1 MEIIYA
7 PWRMDY
13 LVKDKS
19 KEECVFCE
27 GSKCYEDKYVL
38 FKGKYSYV
46 KLNTFPYNCG
56 HLLIIPYVHSKE
68 LNGISFEA
76 GAEIMKLLSLS
87 CDILK
92 KVYRCDAINV
102 GLNLGKAAGAGI
114 EQHLHFHIIPRWE
127 GDVSFYTVCSEL
139 RVVSE
144 ILDDTYGKLSG
155 DFKNII
161 L

>member
-1 MEIIYA
+1 
-7 PWRMDY
+7 MDY
-13 LVKDKS
+13 LVKDKT
-19 KEECVFCE
+19 KGECVFCTD
-27 GSKCYEDKYVL
+27 SACYEDKYVL
-38 FKGKYSYV
+38 FEAKNSYV

-56 HLLIIPYVHSKE
+56 HLLVMPRTHTRD
-68 LNGISFEA
+68 LNGLTYEA
-76 GAEIMKLLSLS
+76 GAEIMQLLSIS

-92 KVYRCDAINV
+92 KVYHCDAINV

-114 EQHLHFHIIPRWE
+114 EQHLHFHIIPRWD

-144 ILDDTYGKLSG
+144 ILDDTFNKLIG
-155 DFKNII
+155 EFKKIK

>member
-13 LVKDKS
+13 LVRDKS
-19 KEECVFCE
+19 KDECVFCE
-27 GSKCYEDKYVL
+27 DNTCFEDKYVL
-38 FKGKYSYV
+38 FKGKYSYI

-56 HLLIIPYVHSKE
+56 HLLVIPATHAKE
-68 LNGISFEA
+68 LNGLSWEA
-76 GAEIMKLLSLS
+76 GAEVMKLLSIS

-144 ILDDTYGKLSG
+144 ILDDTYNKLIG
-155 DFKNII
+155 EFQKIK

>member
-1 MEIIYA
+1 
-7 PWRMDY
+7 MDY
-13 LVKDKS
+13 LVRDKS
-19 KEECVFCE
+19 KDECVFCE
-27 GSKCYEDKYVL
+27 DNACFEDKYVL
-38 FKGKYSYV
+38 FKGEHSYV

-56 HLLIIPYVHSKE
+56 HILVIPEAHAKE
-68 LNGISFEA
+68 LNGLSWEA
-76 GAEIMKLLSLS
+76 GAEVMKLLSIS

-92 KVYRCDAINV
+92 KVYHCDAINV

-144 ILDDTYGKLSG
+144 ILDDTYNKLIG
-155 DFKNII
+155 DFKKIK

>member
-1 MEIIYA
+1 
-7 PWRMDY
+7 
-13 LVKDKS
+13 LV
-19 KEECVFCE
+19 
-27 GSKCYEDKYVL
+27 
-38 FKGKYSYV
+38 
-46 KLNTFPYNCG
+46 
-56 HLLIIPYVHSKE
+56 IPYAHVRE
-68 LNGISFEA
+68 LNGLSYET

-144 ILDDTYGKLSG
+144 ILDDTYNKLSG

>member
-1 MEIIYA
+1 MN
-7 PWRMDY
+7 Y
-13 LVKDKS
+13 LVRDKS
-19 KEECVFCE
+19 KDECVFCTA
-27 GSKCYEDKYVL
+27 SACYGDKYVL
-38 FKGKYSYV
+38 FKGDNAYV

-56 HLLIIPYVHSKE
+56 HVLVIPFAHVKE
-68 LNGISFEA
+68 LNGLSPEA
-76 GAEIMKLLSLS
+76 GSEVMQLLSVS

-92 KVYRCDAINV
+92 KVYNCDAINV

-144 ILDDTYGKLSG
+144 ILDDTYSKLIG
-155 DFKNII
+155 DFKKIK

>member
-19 KEECVFCE
+19 KEECVFCKD
-27 GSKCYEDKYVL
+27 SKCYEDKYVL
-38 FKGKYSYV
+38 FKGQYSYV

-56 HLLIIPYVHSKE
+56 HLLIIPNVHSKE

-76 GAEIMKLLSLS
+76 GAEIMRLLSLS

-92 KVYRCDAINV
+92 KIYKCDAINV

-144 ILDDTYGKLSG
+144 ILDDTYNKLIQ
-155 DFKNII
+155 DFTKIK

>member
-19 KEECVFCE
+19 KDECVFCADN
-27 GSKCYEDKYVL
+27 KCYEDKYVL
-38 FKGKYSYV
+38 FKGLYSYV

-56 HLLIIPYVHSKE
+56 HLLVIPFVHTKE
-68 LNGISFEA
+68 LNGLSFEA

-102 GLNLGKAAGAGI
+102 GLNIGKAAGAGI
-114 EQHLHFHIIPRWE
+114 ERHLHFHIIPRWE

-144 ILDDTYGKLSG
+144 ILDDTYNKLIG
-155 DFKNII
+155 DFKS
-161 L
+161 LKL

>member
-27 GSKCYEDKYVL
+27 DSKCYEDKYVL
-38 FKGKYSYV
+38 FRGKYSYV

>member
-19 KEECVFCE
+19 KDECVFCID
-27 GSKCYEDKYVL
+27 SKCFDDRYVL
-38 FKGKYSYV
+38 FKGSNSYV

-56 HLLIIPYVHSKE
+56 HLLVIPYTHTKE
-68 LNGISFEA
+68 LNGVSFEA

-92 KVYRCDAINV
+92 KVYRCDALNV
-102 GLNLGKAAGAGI
+102 GLNIGKAAGAGI

-144 ILDDTYGKLSG
+144 ILDDTYNKLIG
-155 DFKNII
+155 DFNSIK

>member
-7 PWRMDY
+7 PWRTDY
-13 LVKDKS
+13 LARDKS
-19 KEECVFCE
+19 KDDCVFCLD
-27 GSKCYEDKYVL
+27 SKSFDDKYVL
-38 FKGKYSYV
+38 FKGENSYV
-46 KLNTFPYNCG
+46 KLNIYPYNCG
-56 HLLIIPYVHSKE
+56 HLLVIPNVHTKE
-68 LNGISFEA
+68 LNGLSYDA

-92 KVYRCDAINV
+92 KIYRCDALNV
-102 GLNLGKAAGAGI
+102 GLNIGKAAGAGI

-127 GDVSFYTVCSEL
+127 GDVSFYSVCSEL

-144 ILDDTYGKLSG
+144 ILDDTFDKLIG
-155 DFKNII
+155 DFKNIK

>member
-19 KEECVFCE
+19 KEECVFCD
-27 GSKCYEDKYVL
+27 SSQCYEDKYVL

-56 HLLIIPYVHSKE
+56 HLLIIPNGHVKE
-68 LNGISFEA
+68 LNGLSFEA

-92 KVYRCDAINV
+92 KVYNCDAINV

-144 ILDDTYGKLSG
+144 ILDDTFKKLSP
-155 DFKNII
+155 DFKNIA